1 MKFTK
6 IVVTIGPKTCSNA
19 KFKILHK
26 AGMDIARLN
35 GSHNSLE
42 WHKKIIKNIRKQLPM
57 VPILL
62 DIPGKKIRT
71 ENLKVEPS
79 FNANYKIIL
88 TCDDNYK
95 GDIKVPI
102 TNKKLYLYLKKGA
115 KILADDGTLSF
126 RVNHVIK

>member
-6 IVVTIGPKTCSNA
+6 IVATIGPSTCSVS
-19 KFKILHK
+19 KLRSLYK

-42 WHKKIIKNIRKQLPM
+42 WHKKIIKSIREQLPM

-71 ENLKVEPS
+71 ENLKLEPS
-79 FNANYKIIL
+79 FNTNDKIIL
-88 TCDDNYK
+88 TCDNSYT
-95 GDIKVPI
+95 GTNKVPI
-102 TNKKLYLYLKKGA
+102 TNKKLYLYLKKGQ
-115 KILADDGTLSF
+115 KF
-126 RVNHVIK
+126 

>member
-19 KFKILHK
+19 KLKSLYK

-42 WHKKIIKNIRKQLPM
+42 WHKKIIKNIREQLPM

-62 DIPGKKIRT
+62 DIPGKKL
-71 ENLKVEPS
+71 EQ
-79 FNANYKIIL
+79 KI
-88 TCDDNYK
+88 
-95 GDIKVPI
+95 
-102 TNKKLYLYLKKGA
+102 
-115 KILADDGTLSF
+115 
-126 RVNHVIK
+126 